1 MIGVENLHK
10 SFGSQILFE
19 GASFKLNP
27 KERIGLVGLNGHGKT
42 TLFRIIIGEESP
54 DAGTI
59 SVPKNYRIGYVRQDL
74 NFTKDTVLKE
84 VMTGLPDQERDHYW
98 KVEKVLTGLGF
109 NTDDMQRHPL
119 DFSGGFQVRLNLA
132 KVLVSEPDLLL
143 LDEPTNYLDITSIRW
158 VERFLMNWPREI
170 LLITH
175 DRGFMDKLVTHT
187 MGIYRKKVRKLPGNT
202 EKFYA
207 QLAQEEEV
215 HEKTRIKDERRRR
228 EVEQFIAR
236 FRAKA
241 RLANL
246 VQSRIKTL
254 AKTGRKEK
262 LEKLKTLDF
271 AFKSSPFLGKHVL
284 SARELCFFY
293 DSRKPLI
300 KSFNITVGS
309 KDRICVVGKNGKG
322 KTTLLKLLAGV
333 LRPQSGDIVFHPDVR
348 KGFFEQTNVHSLV
361 HTRTVEEEILYSH
374 SDVDRQQARNICGA
388 MLFEGDNALK
398 KIGVLSGGEKS
409 RVLIGKILATPVNL
423 LLLDEPTNHLDL
435 ESCDALLAAID
446 SFDGTVVMVTHNE
459 MFLKTLAE
467 RLIVFHNEE
476 IYVFEGGYQR
486 FLEKGGWEDE
496 KDVWVS
502 GSGENKEE
510 NTRTPL
516 SKKEIR
522 RRRSEVIRER
532 SRILNPLKQ
541 RLQRTETHIET
552 HEKTLAELHAAMQQ
566 ATQAGDGV
574 RIAELSKSIHRCQRD
589 IEKLYEELVKFSG
602 VFEAKQAVFEEKL
615 ERLESDSFKIQEVNQ
630 EQIFVR

>member
-1 MIGVENLHK
+1 MISVENLHK
-10 SFGSQILFE
+10 SFGPQVLFE
-19 GASFKLNP
+19 GASFTLNP

-54 DAGTI
+54 DSGTI
-59 SVPKNYRIGYVRQDL
+59 SIPKHYRIGYVRQDL
-74 NFTKDTVLKE
+74 DFTEDTVLKE
-84 VMTGLPDQERDHYW
+84 VMTGLPAQERDHYW
-98 KVEKVLTGLGF
+98 KVEKVLAGLGF
-109 NTDDMQRHPL
+109 NTDDMQRRPF

-170 LLITH
+170 MLITH
-175 DRGFMDKLVTHT
+175 NRGLMDKLVTHT
-187 MGIYRKKVRKLPGNT
+187 MGIYRRKVRKLPGNT

-228 EVEQFIAR
+228 EIEQFIAR

-254 AKTGRKEK
+254 AKTGKKEK

-271 AFKSSPFLGKHVL
+271 SFRNRPFPGKHVL
-284 SARELCFFY
+284 SARDLSFFY
-293 DSRKPLI
+293 DPRKPLI
-300 KSFNITVGS
+300 KNFTITIGS

-333 LRPQSGDIVFHPDVR
+333 LRPQSGDIVLHPDVR
-348 KGFFEQTNVHSLV
+348 KGFFEQTNIHGLV

-374 SDVDRQQARNICGA
+374 LDVDRQQARNICGA
-388 MLFEGDNALK
+388 MLFEGDKALK

-409 RVLIGKILATPVNL
+409 RVLIGKLLATPVNL

-467 RLIVFHNEE
+467 RLIVFRNEE
-476 IYVFEGGYQR
+476 IYVFEDGYQR

-496 KDVWVS
+496 KEVWVS
-502 GSGENKEE
+502 GSGETKKEGPRI
-510 NTRTPL
+510 NL

-532 SRILNPLKQ
+532 ARILNPLKQ
-541 RLQRTETHIET
+541 RLHRTETHIEK
-552 HEKTLAELHAAMQQ
+552 HEKTLAELHAAMQN
-566 ATQAGDGV
+566 ATQVGDGN
-574 RIAELSKSIHRCQRD
+574 RIAELSKSIHRCQGA
-589 IEKLYEELVKFSG
+589 IEKLYEELVKISG
-602 VFEAKQAVFEEKL
+602 DFDAQQVVFKKKLEKL
-615 ERLESDSFKIQEVNQ
+615 ELQASKPLMVSQDIPFP
-630 EQIFVR
+630 